1 MRSAIASC
9 AILIFAVTAATPAY
23 SQTVTFPDLLG
34 SLSEENPDLRATR
47 GQAALAALSYES
59 VLDAARPR
67 LSLSADPAYGYSK
80 RRATDFTTLGKETT
94 TTHSVGAGLTYEQ
107 LLPTSGS
114 LTATAGTKLE
124 IAADEDDEAAYS
136 LSPSLTVRAAQPLFV
151 GGDLFDGE
159 SRRLAETAA
168 RIGKR
173 EAEALV
179 DVTEN
184 RLVRQLAGLYVQ
196 AIAGRQALAL
206 QERRIALAQR
216 IVENARI
223 NAEQGGGSQSNV
235 LRQQVALGSAKSA
248 LLDAES
254 GLLEVE
260 SQMSNLVGRPISVS
274 RLSDELPT
282 LRAPTG
288 LAPQELA
295 PQESDTSNY
304 GIRRRELSLARAK
317 TRAASASRNAGATLS
332 LSLLLSPRYQDS
344 RESKGDLSGAVS
356 DFSGEG
362 AGVDVQFSTSV
373 TVPLL
378 AGAENQLAE
387 RRARIETDLA
397 RMELETARTTDARR
411 LELLRRQRE
420 ILGTQQDLL
429 RRELSYQA
437 ELVAREEVLLQAGS
451 STTESLE
458 RAMVQEQTLRNQLWR
473 VSADRFLVDLEI
485 ADLTAHN
492 LSDIVVY

>member
-288 LAPQELA
+288 LAPQE
-295 PQESDTSNY
+295 SDTSNY

>member
-1 MRSAIASC
+1 
-9 AILIFAVTAATPAY
+9 
-23 SQTVTFPDLLG
+23 
-34 SLSEENPDLRATR
+34 
-47 GQAALAALSYES
+47 
-59 VLDAARPR
+59 
-67 LSLSADPAYGYSK
+67 
-80 RRATDFTTLGKETT
+80 
-94 TTHSVGAGLTYEQ
+94 
-107 LLPTSGS
+107 
-114 LTATAGTKLE
+114 
-124 IAADEDDEAAYS
+124 
-136 LSPSLTVRAAQPLFV
+136 
-151 GGDLFDGE
+151 
-159 SRRLAETAA
+159 
-168 RIGKR
+168 
-173 EAEALV
+173 
-179 DVTEN
+179 
-184 RLVRQLAGLYVQ
+184 
-196 AIAGRQALAL
+196 
-206 QERRIALAQR
+206 
-216 IVENARI
+216 
-223 NAEQGGGSQSNV
+223 
-235 LRQQVALGSAKSA
+235 
-248 LLDAES
+248 
-254 GLLEVE
+254 
-260 SQMSNLVGRPISVS
+260 
-274 RLSDELPT
+274 
-282 LRAPTG
+282 
-288 LAPQELA
+288 
-295 PQESDTSNY
+295 
-304 GIRRRELSLARAK
+304 LSLARAK
-317 TRAASASRNAGATLS
+317 TRAASTSRNAGATLS

-344 RESKGDLSGAVS
+344 RESQGDLSGAVS